1 MTASSSGESGA
12 NSTPVRGTSSRAQS
26 WIFVLLAILVIAYGT
41 GEHWPR
47 SVTPQQW
54 GWFLWLAIPASTG
67 AFGLWFAA
75 LAKGGAM
82 RTSGFLFLSPSFTV
96 ILSYFILGAT
106 CPGCRS
112 PAAS

>member
-1 MTASSSGESGA
+1 MLIGA
-12 NSTPVRGTSSRAQS
+12 
-26 WIFVLLAILVIAYGT
+26 IAILVIAYGT

-96 ILSYFILGAT
+96 ILSYFILGPT